1 MPSLVHDASSSEYSG
16 SSDCEVFLDSCSECD
31 SDSWGVGDSPPP
43 LHAPKRNRSSKSAAP
58 AAPGWAAAVKELAVG
73 DGGDSAAEKKKK
85 KKKKKSQD
93 VGAKTGTYVCGN
105 LIPESLEG
113 QLKSMSKEERSLVSH
128 FVGESL
134 PEPDTES
141 DSYSTDGTDKDMM
154 ATLVGDK
161 DASSD
166 ASSYGGVWSD
176 SDCDDGK
183 AGARSKPR
191 SELPQPREWAL
202 IDAVSSVIAAQGIA
216 APKEPADFEQAVA
229 KIKEALKGSDIEKS
243 ISQLSVGG
251 FLDLLATRDTKDQDD
266 IPGAKAGAKTGT
278 KVGGATAMPTAKKV
292 KAKKVKTKKTV
303 LSDSDSPEFCASSSS
318 GADSDDDS
326 GDYISKVDFHAS
338 ARRAELSAAKAKAD
352 AVTLASTRAA
362 EKERKKQAS
371 AFAKAQAAE
380 AEERAARE
388 AAEKA
393 DQLMEKLI
401 FEEQEAR
408 RKEDEALK
416 KKEMAALHKQEKKE
430 EKKRRKAEEAAYKL
444 RQEEERKAQQERI
457 DAEAEEARRA
467 REGAERVRAEKEEQ
481 KRRKEAEKA
490 DKLRQY
496 QELKANRLMEKLIF
510 EEQEARRKE
519 DEALKEKE
527 MVALRKQEKKEEKK
541 RRKAEE
547 AAYKLR
553 QEEERKA
560 QQERIAA
567 EAEEARLRQYQEL
580 KASHG
585 QQAAE
590 AAVMALVRKRSE
602 AQAAEHDFQLR
613 SQVLHDE
620 QARILAEAQD
630 AKRSRDV
637 DGSERAREIANDN
650 MHDAV
655 NWEALVRRQSEA
667 QAAAHDLQ
675 ADLAARMEEENELE
689 AGMDP
694 RPASGRPLQVDA
706 PPFQSKFDEDEAL
719 ALRMQE
725 EESVWFEKFGGMK
738 LYASAD
744 NFSVASTVNSSSP
757 AMDSRCAAVTPGFQ
771 DDVVHGIDE
780 DNACIIC
787 WENPKE
793 FCFNPCGHLVLSAP

>member
-202 IDAVSSVIAAQGIA
+202 IDAVSSVIFAAQGIA

-416 KKEMAALHKQEKKE
+416 KKEMAALH
-430 EKKRRKAEEAAYKL
+430 
-444 RQEEERKAQQERI
+444 
-457 DAEAEEARRA
+457 
-467 REGAERVRAEKEEQ
+467 
-481 KRRKEAEKA
+481 
-490 DKLRQY
+490 
-496 QELKANRLMEKLIF
+496 
-510 EEQEARRKE
+510 
-519 DEALKEKE
+519 
-527 MVALRKQEKKEEKK
+527 KQEKKEEKK